1 MPTGGITQ
9 VPTATSQG
17 PSTRMT
23 RGSQGSSAKARADL
37 IEETGT
43 SVCTRENAQSF
54 LDKNGFLAKEDT
66 MSTKALSYMLL
77 SLAHSAPAKT
87 LQEGA

>member
-1 MPTGGITQ
+1 
-9 VPTATSQG
+9 
-17 PSTRMT
+17 MT

-43 SVCTRENAQSF
+43 SVHTRENSQSF
-54 LDKNGFLAKEDT
+54 LDKNRFLVKEDA
-66 MSTKALSYMLL
+66 MSTEVLSYMLL

-87 LQEGA
+87 LQERV